1 MSIISKAPL
10 ELVAGFLPL
19 LDCALLVAAREK
31 GFAHDQGIELN
42 LLRDLSWAA
51 VRDRLAIGGLDAAQ
65 TPAPLPIATSLGLGS
80 LKVDMIA
87 PMALG
92 LGGNAITVSNDII
105 HAMSA
110 YETLDGDP
118 ARTGASLQ
126 KALAHRRQTGQR
138 PAIFAVVHPFSSHNY
153 ELRYWL
159 GACGIAPDNDVQI
172 VVLPPPFLPDA
183 LASRQIDGYCVG
195 EPWNSLA
202 VSRGIGQIVTTKAR
216 IWPASIEKVLS
227 LRADTDARKP
237 QSIARLVRA
246 LTDASLWCGDPAN
259 IEELAGLLA
268 KPAYLDMPPEQLL
281 PGLTGILPMAYGQ
294 SREQNFLNLGAG
306 ATCPWRQQAIWFYAQ
321 MVRWGQTQFS
331 SEGLE
336 RAASVFRPDLYEA
349 ATGASMPHDK
359 APLTQTFDCASFDPF
374 AVEAYLAGLGSAD
387 KQQTSILT

>member
-65 TPAPLPIATSLGLGS
+65 TPAPLPIATRLGLGS

-172 VVLPPPFLPDA
+172 
-183 LASRQIDGYCVG
+183 
-195 EPWNSLA
+195 N
-202 VSRGIGQIVTTKAR
+202 
-216 IWPASIEKVLS
+216 
-227 LRADTDARKP
+227 
-237 QSIARLVRA
+237 
-246 LTDASLWCGDPAN
+246 N
-259 IEELAGLLA
+259 
-268 KPAYLDMPPEQLL
+268 
-281 PGLTGILPMAYGQ
+281 
-294 SREQNFLNLGAG
+294 
-306 ATCPWRQQAIWFYAQ
+306 
-321 MVRWGQTQFS
+321 
-331 SEGLE
+331 
-336 RAASVFRPDLYEA
+336 EA
-349 ATGASMPHDK
+349 PVSMP
-359 APLTQTFDCASFDPF
+359 
-374 AVEAYLAGLGSAD
+374 
-387 KQQTSILT
+387 